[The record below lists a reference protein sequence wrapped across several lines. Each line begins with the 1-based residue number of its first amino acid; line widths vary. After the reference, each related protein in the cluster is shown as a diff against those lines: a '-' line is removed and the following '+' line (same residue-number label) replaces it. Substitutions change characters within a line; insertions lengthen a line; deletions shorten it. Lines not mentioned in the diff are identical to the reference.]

1 MAAGIV
7 NASLFALAVVRLS
20 LRAGKSEGA
29 SRARFGRPGAQLPR
43 IPRSA
48 MFGAAAIVFL
58 IVLGLA
64 LIVVASTRRNQ
75 PCW

>member
-1 MAAGIV
+1 MPY
-7 NASLFALAVVRLS
+7 SAVLECSYR
-20 LRAGKSEGA
+20 
-29 SRARFGRPGAQLPR
+29 R

-48 MFGAAAIVFL
+48 MFSAAAIVFL